1 MARIP
6 VQHHHAHIASCMAEN
21 GLDGDVIGVAFDGT
35 GYGTDGKIWGGE
47 FLVARYAGFE
57 RYAHFRYFPLAGGDA
72 AVREPWRAAVALAPA
87 NELRGVPESSVR
99 VVRRMIETGLN
110 TVETS
115 SCGRLFDAVAVDH
128 RAAAGDHLRRP
139 GRDRTGDDRGCSRGE
154 TSIPTTDWISGRR

>member
-1 MARIP
+1 MAPRVVAHDLHPLYLSTKYALALEGIARIR

-72 AVREPWRAAVALAPA
+72 AVREPWRAALALGAWRMSCA
-87 NELRGVPESSVR
+87 AYRSR
-99 VVRRMIETGLN
+99 V
-110 TVETS
+110 S
-115 SCGRLFDAVAVDH
+115 ASCGA
-128 RAAAGDHLRRP
+128 
-139 GRDRTGDDRGCSRGE
+139 
-154 TSIPTTDWISGRR
+154 